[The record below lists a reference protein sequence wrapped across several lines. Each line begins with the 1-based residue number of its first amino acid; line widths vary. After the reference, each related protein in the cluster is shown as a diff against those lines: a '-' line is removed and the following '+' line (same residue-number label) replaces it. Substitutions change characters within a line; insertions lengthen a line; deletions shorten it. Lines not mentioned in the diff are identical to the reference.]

1 MIVNKINIFHIT
13 MMFLVFSS
21 GVAYL
26 LMPRHR
32 QHIKMVQRY
41 VILILIAMLILSP
54 FFWLVSAVF
63 KDADVLMQY
72 SFLPPPSEW
81 SSKTLNLKNFYNPS
95 TEELDSLFEAEN
107 TIRGKVHFWRYLL
120 NSIFLASSS
129 TIITLFFSSL
139 GGFALAKYEFGGKTL
154 IVYFMLGT
162 MMIPS
167 MLLLAP
173 LYNLIYKIGWMDTYW
188 ALLVPGASSAFGMFL
203 FRQACLSVP
212 NSLLEAAR
220 IDGCSEFSIYLNI
233 VMPLVRP
240 MTGAFCLVSFLGNWN
255 SFVAPNIYIQTQ
267 SKLTLPVIL
276 NQFVGVYSQQYGIF
290 LAGTLIAIIPPAI
303 LFFALQR
310 EFISGLTSGA
320 IKG

>member
-1 MIVNKINIFHIT
+1 MNGLNNLHYILIVL
-13 MMFLVFSS
+13 LVGFGLSYA
-21 GVAYL
+21 VL
-26 LMPRHR
+26 PRYR
-32 QHIKMVQRY
+32 QRIATIQRY
-41 VILILIAMLILSP
+41 VVLTLMAILILSP
-54 FFWLVSAVF
+54 FLWLISAVF

-72 SFLPPPSEW
+72 AFLPPLSEW
-81 SSKTLNLKNFYNPS
+81 SSETLNLKNFYNPA
-95 TEELDSLFEAEN
+95 TEKLDSLFEAEK
-107 TIRGKVHFWRYLL
+107 TMQGEVHFWRYLL
-120 NSIFLASSS
+120 NSLFLASTS
-129 TIITLFFSSL
+129 TMVILFFSSL
-139 GGFALAKYEFGGKTL
+139 GGYALAKYEFHGKHA
-154 IVYFMLGT
+154 IISFMLGT
-162 MMIPS
+162 MMIPG

-212 NSLLEAAR
+212 NSLMEAAR
-220 IDGCSEFSIYLNI
+220 IDGCGEFSIYLNI

-240 MTGAFCLVSFLGNWN
+240 MTGAFCLISFLSSWN
-255 SFVAPNIYIQTQ
+255 SFVYPNIYIQTQ

>member
-1 MIVNKINIFHIT
+1 MNGLNNLHYILIV
-13 MMFLVFSS
+13 FLVGFGLSYA
-21 GVAYL
+21 VL
-26 LMPRHR
+26 PRYR
-32 QHIKMVQRY
+32 PRIATIQRY
-41 VILILIAMLILSP
+41 VVLTLLAILILSP
-54 FFWLVSAVF
+54 FLWLISAVF

-72 SFLPPPSEW
+72 AFLPPLSEW
-81 SSKTLNLKNFYNPS
+81 SSETLNLKNFYNPA
-95 TEELDSLFEAEN
+95 TEKLDSLFEAEK
-107 TIRGKVHFWRYLL
+107 TMQGEVHFWRYLL
-120 NSIFLASSS
+120 NSLFLASTS
-129 TIITLFFSSL
+129 TMVILFFSSL
-139 GGFALAKYEFGGKTL
+139 GGYALAKYEFHGKHA
-154 IVYFMLGT
+154 IISFMLGT
-162 MMIPS
+162 MMIPG

-212 NSLLEAAR
+212 NSLMEAAR

-240 MTGAFCLVSFLGNWN
+240 MTGAFCLISFLGSWN
-255 SFVAPNIYIQTQ
+255 SFVYPNIYIQTQ

>member
-1 MIVNKINIFHIT
+1 MNSLNNLHYILIVL
-13 MMFLVFSS
+13 LVGFGLSYA
-21 GVAYL
+21 VL
-26 LMPRHR
+26 PRYR
-32 QHIKMVQRY
+32 QRIATIQRY
-41 VILILIAMLILSP
+41 VVLTLMAILILSP
-54 FFWLVSAVF
+54 FLWLISAVF

-72 SFLPPPSEW
+72 AFLPPLREW
-81 SSKTLNLKNFYNPS
+81 SSETLNLKNFYNPA
-95 TEELDSLFEAEN
+95 TEKLDSLFEAEK
-107 TIRGKVHFWRYLL
+107 TMQGEVHFWRYLL
-120 NSIFLASSS
+120 NSLFLASTS
-129 TIITLFFSSL
+129 TMLILFFSSL
-139 GGFALAKYEFGGKTL
+139 GGYALAKYEFHGKHA
-154 IVYFMLGT
+154 IISFMLGT
-162 MMIPS
+162 MMIPG

-212 NSLLEAAR
+212 NSLMEAAR
-220 IDGCSEFSIYLNI
+220 IDGCGEFSIYLNI

-240 MTGAFCLVSFLGNWN
+240 MTGAFCLISFLSSWN
-255 SFVAPNIYIQTQ
+255 SFVYPNIYIQTQ

>member
-1 MIVNKINIFHIT
+1 MNSLNSLHYFLIVL
-13 MMFLVFSS
+13 MVGLGLS
-21 GVAYL
+21 YL
-26 LMPRHR
+26 LLPKQR
-32 QHIKMVQRY
+32 QRITTIQRY
-41 VILILIAMLILSP
+41 VVLLLVAILILSP
-54 FFWLVSAVF
+54 FLWLVSAVF
-63 KDADVLMQY
+63 KDTDVLMQY
-72 SFLPPPSEW
+72 AFLPPLSEW
-81 SSKTLNLKNFYNPS
+81 SSETLNLKNFYNPE
-95 TEELDSLFEAEN
+95 TEELDSLFEAEK
-107 TIRGKVHFWRYLL
+107 TIEGEVHFWRYLA
-120 NSIFLASSS
+120 NSLFLASTS
-129 TIITLFFSSL
+129 TIVTLFFSSL
-139 GGFALAKYEFGGKTL
+139 GGYALAKYEFHGKYA
-154 IVYFMLGT
+154 IISFMLGT
-162 MMIPS
+162 MMIPGL
-167 MLLLAP
+167 LLLAP
-173 LYNLIYKIGWMDTYW
+173 LYNLIYKIGWMDSYW

-212 NSLLEAAR
+212 NSLMEAAR

-255 SFVAPNIYIQTQ
+255 SFIYPNIYIQTQ

-276 NQFVGVYSQQYGIF
+276 NQFVDVYSQQYGIF